1 MSGSADT
8 AIGVLGVDLDANDVS
23 ALHDQGL
30 AVATRD
36 GAAIYAKAAANSP
49 AFSLCKIIP
58 SSAAASGS
66 VEAVLVSTGNI
77 HSAQGILAINQADV
91 SATQYGWF
99 YTEGRR
105 SVRVRVLIA
114 CEPFVPLYTT
124 GTGGVVDDAVVSAG
138 RVEGLQVLA
147 SAASASAPQA
157 IFSNMV
163 PITQDIA

>member
-30 AVATRD
+30 KVDTRD
-36 GAAIYAKAAANSP
+36 GKAIYAQALANTP
-49 AFSLCKIIP
+49 AYSLCKVTP
-58 SSAAASGS
+58 SSAAASAS
-66 VEAVLVSTGNI
+66 AVATLVSTGNLY
-77 HSAQGILAINQADV
+77 SAAGILAINQADV
-91 SATQYGWF
+91 SATQFGWF

-105 SVRVRVLIA
+105 SVRVRVA
-114 CEPFVPLYTT
+114 TGCEPFVPLYTT
-124 GTGGVVDDAVVSAG
+124 GTGGVVDDGVVSAG
-138 RVEGLQVLA
+138 RIEGLQVLT

-157 IFSNMV
+157 LFANMI